1 MTWVRW
7 LATMV
12 HMPIRS
18 AGPERTRPRWTWLL
32 LALLATQLWAQGL
45 QVIELQHRTAEDV
58 LPVLQPLL
66 KQGDALTGSEYRLF
80 VRTDAATL
88 TQIRG
93 VLAQLDRKPRQLWIS
108 VRRATRSSM
117 EQESTAG
124 SVRLGTDG
132 ASGTVIATQGHDAQ
146 RCGGIA
152 SVQVSE
158 GNSAFIGTG
167 QSIPVVTSVF
177 AGGGRRGIAGVSTGY
192 RDLNS
197 GVLVTPRIS
206 GDNVILEI
214 EQQHQEPASGGN
226 TVRSFALTTQVQGR
240 LNEWI
245 SLGAVDQSQVSRG
258 TGTLSRQ
265 YSTSDD
271 STSLWVKIEER

>member
-7 LATMV
+7 LATMM
-12 HMPIRS
+12 HMPIRP
-18 AGPERTRPRWTWLL
+18 AGPERTRSRWTLFL

-58 LPVLQPLL
+58 IPVLQPLL

-88 TQIRG
+88 AQIRG
-93 VLAQLDRKPRQLWIS
+93 VLEQLDRKPRQLWIS

-132 ASGTVIATQGHDAQ
+132 AGGTVIATQGQDAQ
-146 RCGGIA
+146 RGGGIA

-177 AGGGRRGIAGVSTGY
+177 AGGGRRGIAGASTGY

-197 GVLVTPRIS
+197 GVLVTPRVS

-214 EQQHQEPASGGN
+214 EQQHQEPAGGS
-226 TVRSFALTTQVQGR
+226 TSVRSFALTTQVQGR

-245 SLGAVDQSQVSRG
+245 SLGAVDQSQVSQS

-271 STSLWVKIEER
+271 STSLWVKVEER